1 MMKLSGLI
9 VALTVL
15 SACGADAP
23 PFTPTANAGVTVGTG
38 GVSTTAG
45 VGATNGTLSVG
56 LSL

>member
-1 MMKLSGLI
+1 MMKRSGLI

-23 PFTPTANAGVTVGTG
+23 PMTPTASAGFSVGTS

-45 VGATNGTLSVG
+45 IGATNGTFSVG
-56 LSL
+56 LNL